1 MSQHYHAVVWIDH
14 REAKVFHF
22 GRDGADKRVIH
33 PDKPSRQVHHRANS
47 IGSGHARAD
56 HDFLH
61 EVAQAIADAGAVLI
75 TGPATTKAELMKHM
89 AEHDPKILKLVRA
102 VESID
107 HPSDGQLLA
116 YARKYFKADDKM
128 HTL

>member
-1 MSQHYHAVVWIDH
+1 MSQHYHAVIWIDH
-14 REAKVFHF
+14 REARIFHF
-22 GRDGADKRVIH
+22 GRDDAERMVIH
-33 PDKPSRQVHHRANS
+33 PDNPSRQVHHRANAV
-47 IGSGHARAD
+47 GSGHARAD
-56 HDFLH
+56 HEYLH
-61 EVAQAIADAGAVLI
+61 EVAKAVADAGAILV
-75 TGPATTKAELMKHM
+75 TGPATAKTELMKHM
-89 AEHDPKILKLVRA
+89 AEHDPKVFKAVRA